1 MAPHLSGE
9 KGTLFSPAETP
20 PRERPYVADDNINN
34 GSSDEQLPE
43 DLRRLLDRAQ
53 ADDSGEDVYD
63 PDAEGEDTEDDDD
76 GELEEEF
83 GDGGRGVDTGET
95 DEHGGTLQISEFG
108 HEMRQSFI
116 EYSMSVIT
124 ARALPD
130 VRDGLKPVHRRILY
144 AMNESGIFPNRPHKK
159 SAWTVGEVIG
169 KYHPHGDSAVYEAMV
184 RLAQWFSV
192 RTPLVDGHGN
202 FGNIDG
208 DGAAAMRYTE
218 SRLAKPAMELL
229 RDLQKDT
236 VDWQPNYDESLQ
248 EPQVLPARFP
258 NLLVNGSSGIAVGMA
273 TNIPPHNLGE
283 AVEATCMLI
292 DNPDA
297 TTDELMTVMPG
308 PDFPTGAV
316 IMGTDGIREAYET
329 GRGSITVR
337 AKAHV
342 ETTKTGRSRL
352 VFTEIPYQVNKGA
365 LQEKIAQLVNEKRIE
380 GVSDMRD
387 ESNQKGIRLVIEL
400 KKDIIPQVVLNNLYK
415 FTQLQTTFGV
425 NNLALVHG
433 VPKCLSLREI
443 LQNYIEHQVEVVTRR
458 TRFDLKKAQA
468 RAHIL
473 EGYLMALDNIDEV
486 IHIIRSSR
494 TDAEASQRLIERF
507 GFSVEQTTAILE
519 MRLRRLTGLSRD
531 QIEEE
536 LAGLRRAI
544 AYYEDLLANPEK
556 ILAVIKD
563 EMREIS
569 RKFSD
574 KRRTEI
580 STEGTKE
587 LNVEDLIAD
596 EDMVVTVTHAGYVK
610 RTPVATY
617 RSQKRGGKG
626 VQGVNL
632 KDEDFVEELFVAS
645 THDYVLFFS
654 NKGKVYR
661 LKVHELPIGARTARG
676 SAIVN
681 LVPFAD
687 GEKIA
692 AVITCRSFPED
703 EYLMFA
709 TTSGT
714 VKKTSMSAY
723 DRTRRDGI
731 IAIKLRSDDEL
742 VNVRRVKEGEKV
754 MLVSTD
760 GKAIMFPE
768 SDVRP
773 MGRDTSGVRGIT
785 LKGDA
790 KMLGMEITNG
800 NGDLFVITEKGYG
813 KRTPVSEYPEHK
825 RGGQGVYTI
834 TMTVKKGNLVA
845 CRIVGPQHEL
855 MIMSNEG
862 VIIRVKVKDISRLGR
877 STQGVKIMNMADKD
891 SVSTIARMAVR
902 TKKAAK
908 ADGGQGAL
916 DLASA
921 GAADADEEEPV
932 DLGDGEELSED
943 LLDGDEE

>member
-1 MAPHLSGE
+1 M
-9 KGTLFSPAETP
+9 
-20 PRERPYVADDNINN
+20 ADDNNTN
-34 GSSDEQLPE
+34 GTGSDEQLPE

-53 ADDSGEDVYD
+53 ADDSGQDVYD
-63 PDAEGEDTEDDDD
+63 PDAEGEDAEEDDDD

-83 GDGGRGVDTGET
+83 GDGGRGEATGET

-486 IHIIRSSR
+486 IRIIRSSR

-556 ILAVIKD
+556 ILAVIKG

>member
-1 MAPHLSGE
+1 MADE
-9 KGTLFSPAETP
+9 NNNNTP
-20 PRERPYVADDNINN
+20 
-34 GSSDEQLPE
+34 SDEAALPD

-53 ADDSGEDVYD
+53 ASDEGEDVYD
-63 PDAEGEDTEDDDD
+63 ETEGADDAEDDDDD

-83 GDGGRGVDTGET
+83 GNAGTGVDTGET
-95 DEHGGTLQISEFG
+95 DEHGGALQIKEFG

-184 RLAQWFSV
+184 RLAQWFSM
-192 RTPLVDGHGN
+192 RTPLIDGHGN

-236 VDWQPNYDESLQ
+236 VDWQPNYDESLA

-258 NLLVNGSSGIAVGMA
+258 NLLVNGCGGIAVGMA

-283 AVEATCMLI
+283 TIEATCMLI
-292 DNPDA
+292 DNPEA
-297 TTDELMTVMPG
+297 TTEDLMTVMPG

-352 VFTEIPYQVNKGA
+352 VFTEMPYQVNKGN
-365 LQEKIAQLVNEKRIE
+365 LQEKIAQLVNDKRIE
-380 GVSDMRD
+380 GISDLRD

-400 KKDIIPQVVLNNLYK
+400 KKDVIPQVVLNNLYK

-425 NNLALVHG
+425 INLALVNG
-433 VPKCLSLREI
+433 VPKCLTLREM
-443 LQNYIEHQVEVVTRR
+443 LQHYIDHQVDVVTRR

-473 EGYLMALDNIDEV
+473 EGYLLALDNIDEV

-507 GFSVEQTTAILE
+507 GFTPEQTTAILE

-531 QIEEE
+531 QIQEE
-536 LAGLRRAI
+536 LNGLRQAI
-544 AYYEDLLANPEK
+544 AYYEDLLTNPEK
-556 ILAVIKD
+556 ILGVIKD
-563 EMREIS
+563 EMREIE
-569 RKFSD
+569 RKFAD
-574 KRRTEI
+574 KRRTKI
-580 STEGTKE
+580 NPMGTRE
-587 LNVEDLIAD
+587 LNVEDLIAE
-596 EDMVVTVTHAGYVK
+596 EDMVITVTHSGYVK
-610 RTPVATY
+610 RTPVDTY
-617 RSQKRGGKG
+617 RAQRRGGKG

-632 KDEDFVEELFVAS
+632 KDDDFVEDLFVAS
-645 THDYVLFFS
+645 THDYVMFFS
-654 NKGKVYR
+654 NKGKAYR
-661 LKVHELPIGARTARG
+661 LKVHELPIGQRTARG
-676 SAIVN
+676 TAIVN
-681 LVPFAD
+681 LVPFSE
-687 GEKIA
+687 GEHA
-692 AVITCRSFPED
+692 TAVITCRDFPAD

-709 TTSGT
+709 TAAGT
-714 VKKTSMSAY
+714 VKKTAMSAY
-723 DRTRRDGI
+723 DRTRRDGL
-731 IAIKLRSDDEL
+731 IAINLREGDEL
-742 VNVRRVKEGEKV
+742 VNVRRVREGEKV
-754 MLVSTD
+754 ILVSTD

-800 NGDLFVITEKGYG
+800 TGDLFVITEKGYG

-825 RGGQGVYTI
+825 RGGQGVFTI
-834 TMTVKKGNLVA
+834 TMTDKKGQLAA
-845 CRIVGPQHEL
+845 CRVVDPSHEL
-855 MIMSNEG
+855 MIVSTTG
-862 VIIRVKVKDISRLGR
+862 VVIRVRVEDISELGR
-877 STQGVKIMNMADKD
+877 STQGVKVMDVDEKD
-891 SVSTIARMAVR
+891 SVCALARMEV
-902 TKKAAK
+902 
-908 ADGGQGAL
+908 
-916 DLASA
+916 SE
-921 GAADADEEEPV
+921 DADEPDSGETPV
-932 DLGDGEELSED
+932 ED
-943 LLDGDEE
+943 E